1 LHRIEYL
8 NLNKAASILTLDFI
22 MDGLAIFS
30 NPTKLIELTFHLFRH
45 VSASRSFA
53 NIAGNIQAL
62 IQEAASKAN
71 DLQLGYS
78 MY

>member
-8 NLNKAASILTLDFI
+8 NLNKAASIVALDFI
-22 MDGLAIFS
+22 MDGLAIFL
-30 NPTKLIELTFHLFRH
+30 NATKLIELTFNLYRH

-53 NIAGNIQAL
+53 DIAGNIQL
-62 IQEAASKAN
+62 TQETASKAN